1 MIDKR
6 AGGDMSSNVYFMN
19 MRATMKENL
28 FKRLGKLLKTAGL
41 PETVAERDLVA
52 VKLHFGEMGNTAFIR
67 PIFLREIV
75 KKLKE
80 LGGIPFLTD
89 ANTLYAGT
97 RGNSV
102 NHLMTAIQNGF
113 AYSVVDAPIIIADG
127 LKGRSQ
133 SAITI
138 NQKHFRV
145 AYVGSEIEN
154 ADTLISVAHFKGHE
168 LSGFG
173 GAIKN
178 IGMGSASR
186 HGKLEQHSGIE
197 PKVKA
202 KKCIGCGE
210 CIDRCSQHAISLQ
223 AEKAVIDGD
232 ACIGCGECIIN
243 CPQRA
248 INVQFNK
255 SIPDFMEKMVEYA
268 YGVLK
273 NKNNKVLFINFITDV
288 TPACDC
294 WPVSDAP
301 IVRDV
306 GIVASTDPVAI
317 DQASVDLVN
326 SEPALIDS
334 RLRKNRESGEDKI
347 QGLYPKVDWTIQ
359 LDYGAQIGLGSR
371 QYEMI
376 KI

>member
-1 MIDKR
+1 
-6 AGGDMSSNVYFMN
+6 
-19 MRATMKENL
+19 MKENR
-28 FKRLGKLLKTAGL
+28 FKRLGKLLETADL
-41 PETVAERDLVA
+41 PQIIAERDLVA

-75 KKLKE
+75 KKIKQS
-80 LGGIPFLTD
+80 GGIPFLTD

-102 NHLMTAIQNGF
+102 SHLMTAIQNGF
-113 AYSVVDAPIIIADG
+113 AYPVVEAPIIIADG

-138 NQKHFRV
+138 NQKHFRI

-154 ADTLISVAHFKGHE
+154 ADTIISVAHFKGHE

-173 GAIKN
+173 GTIKN

-210 CIDRCSQHAISLQ
+210 CIDRCSQLAISLQ

-248 INVQFNK
+248 INVQFSK

-273 NKNNKVLFINFITDV
+273 NKNSKAFFINFITDV

-301 IVRDV
+301 IVGDI
-306 GIVASTDPVAI
+306 GIAASTDPVAI

-326 SEPALIDS
+326 KASALDDS
-334 RLRKNRESGEDKI
+334 RLRKNRGSGEDKF

-359 LDYGAQIGLGSR
+359 LDYAAQIGLGSR
-371 QYEMI
+371 QYELV